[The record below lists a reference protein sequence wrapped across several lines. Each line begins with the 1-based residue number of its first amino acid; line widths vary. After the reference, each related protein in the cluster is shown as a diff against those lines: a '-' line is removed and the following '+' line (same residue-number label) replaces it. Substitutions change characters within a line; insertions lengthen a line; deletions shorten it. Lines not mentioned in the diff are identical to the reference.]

1 MKKNLVKNLLSFALI
16 ALILIPI
23 LSFSM
28 NGANA
33 QLDVGMNEVENTI
46 ELGNKDPRETVGEI
60 INVAMLFLGI
70 IAVAIILVGGFQWMT
85 AGGSEEKVGQ
95 AKKIMG
101 SGVIGLVIVL
111 SAWGIASFI
120 LDRLINATGN

>member
-70 IAVAIILVGGFQWMT
+70 IAVAIILLGGFQWMT

>member
-120 LDRLINATGN
+120 LERLINATGN

>member
-1 MKKNLVKNLLSFALI
+1 
-16 ALILIPI
+16 
-23 LSFSM
+23 M

-120 LDRLINATGN
+120 LERLINATGN